1 MLKSMEVANRI
12 FRLTGKAT
20 IHSQSFASRK
30 TKVLMSLKHYLPAQN
45 QRHQSISRREEMS
58 KLQGLKKL
66 TIDHTHWV
74 TQPLPTTPTL
84 QLSAWQINTA
94 EISERLE
101 RIILVFPYRV
111 DL

>member
-1 MLKSMEVANRI
+1 MEVANRI

-45 QRHQSISRREEMS
+45 QGHQSISRREEMS

-84 QLSAWQINTA
+84 QLSERQINTA
-94 EISERLE
+94 KISERLE